1 MTRVAA
7 TTGAYRCVPTGIL
20 SVVDFPD
27 LDPDPIV
34 ALRAWLADATEA
46 SPQPDAMAVA
56 TSTPD
61 GRPSARVVLL
71 RGIDERGLVFFT
83 NLGSRKGEELAE
95 NPRAAA
101 VLHWWELGRQVRIEG
116 AVEEVERDESAA
128 YWATRPRASRVAAWA
143 SPQSESLS
151 DRAELETLFED
162 TEERFAEED
171 VPLPGFW
178 GGLRIVPESFEF
190 WTHRDDRLHDRIRY
204 MREGDGWRRE
214 RLAP

>member
-1 MTRVAA
+1 MGVAP
-7 TTGAYRCVPTGIL
+7 GSTGIL
-20 SVVDFPD
+20 LVVDPAD
-27 LDPDPIV
+27 LDPDPLV
-34 ALRAWLADATEA
+34 ALRAWLADAAEA

-56 TSTPD
+56 TSTPE

-83 NLGSRKGEELAE
+83 NLGSRKGGELAE

-116 AVEEVERDESAA
+116 AVEEVARDESAA

-143 SPQSESLS
+143 SPQSETLS
-151 DRAELETLFED
+151 DREELETLVEE
-162 TEERFAEED
+162 TEERFAEELD

-178 GGLRIVPESFEF
+178 GGLRIVPDFLEF
-190 WTHRDDRLHDRIRY
+190 WEHREDRLHDRIGY
-204 MREGDGWRRE
+204 VREGGGWRRE

>member
-1 MTRVAA
+1 
-7 TTGAYRCVPTGIL
+7 
-20 SVVDFPD
+20 VDFPD

-34 ALRAWLADATEA
+34 ALRAWLSDATEA

-116 AVEEVERDESAA
+116 AVEQVERDESAA

-143 SPQSESLS
+143 SPQSEPLS
-151 DRAELETLFED
+151 DREELETLFED
-162 TEERFAEED
+162 TEERFVEED

-204 MREGDGWRRE
+204 VREGEEWRRE